1 MTARRSTYLIVLLA
15 LVSAGRTRADE
26 PGLAFLKISSAAHSA
41 PAGFSSVTMTDH
53 PDAAFWNPAGLAF
66 LHVPASAFSY
76 GAWLQQ
82 IRFGTI
88 NAHWPAMKRHHFG
101 ISLHY
106 MDLPGI
112 ERRSSAADREPID
125 LFTAANMAL
134 SVGWGYRPLAG
145 VALGGSVKLVRQ
157 EIDREAGTGW
167 AGDLGLTWQSHSG
180 RVTLAAAARN
190 YGPALRL
197 TNATVALPRLLDAG
211 LLIKPAPSLELGAGI
226 RSENG
231 NRMRYHLSSE
241 WHSAAEGDLT
251 GTRWALRVG
260 YQFKDDVTMLK
271 GVKAG
276 AGLERQFG
284 EAAWTLDYAWL
295 PFNQL
300 GVTHLFSLTLRRVE
314 HPAAMVQAD
323 KALFSPFFD
332 HVHFSMSTQSI
343 SKPQRWQ
350 LVIVDENGLMQRT
363 FSGTGLPP
371 ASCTWQ
377 GRDSDERMLPDGPY
391 RYRLQ
396 VVDGSGRPVSS
407 EEKEIVLDGR
417 PPDIRLQV
425 IPRFIMP
432 DDTAGLALLPAL
444 VKSQS
449 TDFTNPVQEYT
460 VSVLDRS
467 RRVVQKFA
475 GAGEPPQRLP
485 WDLRTLAKP
494 LDPGVYYAVATA
506 RDIVGNTGI
515 SDTTSFLVGFRLRP
529 ETRKTI
535 EENVQGY
542 KITLGNVLFDFDKS
556 TLRPVAFPVLNN
568 VSLILQAFPR
578 STAMISGHTDARGSE
593 AYNEELSM
601 RRSEEVRTHLIKIH
615 GIDAARLTV
624 QWFGKSQPVAD
635 NETEEGRQLNR
646 RVEILINMAQE
657 RGGK

>member
-1 MTARRSTYLIVLLA
+1 MTARRSIYFIMLLA
-15 LVSAGRTRADE
+15 LIFPGRTRADE

-41 PAGFSSVTMTDH
+41 PAGFVSVTMTDH

-66 LHVPASAFSY
+66 LRVPASAFSY

-82 IRFGTI
+82 IRFGTV

-112 ERRSSAADREPID
+112 ERRMSAADRDPLE
-125 LFTAANMAL
+125 LFSAANMAL
-134 SVGWGYRPLAG
+134 SLGWGYRPLAG
-145 VALGGSVKLVRQ
+145 LALGGAVKMVRQ
-157 EIDREAGTGW
+157 EIDREAGSGW

-190 YGPALRL
+190 LGPSLRL
-197 TNATVALPRLLDAG
+197 ASAHVALPRLLDAG
-211 LLIKPAPSLELGAGI
+211 LLVRPAPSLELGAGVRREI
-226 RSENG
+226 G
-231 NRMRYHLSSE
+231 NRIRYHLSGE

-251 GTRWALRVG
+251 GTRWALRAG
-260 YQFKDDVTMLK
+260 YQFKDDISMLK
-271 GVKAG
+271 GFKAG
-276 AGLERQFG
+276 GGVERQLG
-284 EAAWTLDYAWL
+284 EVAWTLDYAWL
-295 PFNQL
+295 PFDLL

-314 HPAAMVQAD
+314 YPAAMVQAD

-332 HVHFSMSTQSI
+332 HVHFSMSTHSI
-343 SKPQRWQ
+343 RRPQRWQ

-396 VVDGSGRPVSS
+396 VVDGSGRPVLS
-407 EEKEIVLDGR
+407 EEKGIVLDGR

-425 IPRFIMP
+425 TPRFIMP

-444 VKSQS
+444 VKSQT
-449 TDFTNPVQEYT
+449 TDYTNPVQDYS

-475 GAGEPPQRLP
+475 GPGEPPPRLR
-485 WDLRTLAKP
+485 WDLRTLANP

-506 RDIVGNTGI
+506 RDIVGNIGN
-515 SDTTSFLVGFRLRP
+515 SDTTTFLVGYRLRP
-529 ETRKTI
+529 EARKTI

-568 VSLILQAFPR
+568 VALILQAFPR
-578 STAMISGHTDARGSE
+578 STAVISGHTDARGSQ

-601 RRSEEVRTHLIKIH
+601 RRSEEVRGHLIQVH
-615 GIDAARLTV
+615 GIDAARLSV
-624 QWFGKSQPVAD
+624 QWFGKTQPVAD

-646 RVEILINMAQE
+646 RVEILINLTPE